1 MVIEVML
8 QNGILVAKK
17 RSYFNNLILQ
27 MFLLV

>member
-17 RSYFNNLILQ
+17 KGHISMRLQ